1 MRWLLI
7 IFFAGCSSKPVRP
20 ETRVPQRAQL
30 VGRAVLPANTFV
42 DGPPSGSRVEGGPF
56 PSQPAQGFSSLQLT
70 PSGFLSISDNG
81 YGVPENSA
89 DFLLRA
95 WTLEP
100 DLTTGVLKATTR
112 FVLSDPSRQL
122 PWPILNENTT
132 TRLLTGADLDPESFV
147 RVADGTFWFGDE
159 HGPFLVHVDEQGRVL
174 EPPFEVPIDGGTL
187 LGADSPF
194 LRANLLLR
202 TAEALKVATGTRT
215 ISPDHRWLTS
225 PEQVKALHTAGFR
238 VVPWTVNEPARI
250 DELLRWNVDGI
261 ITDRPDLG
269 AAVRDAGKELHGHRG
284 ARGLA
289 PEETPLAFALGLD
302 AGATVLEFD
311 LTATAD
317 DEALVWHDPS
327 LSPPKCPRVSDAGLL
342 IPATKL
348 EVLRRVDCN
357 GLLAEF
363 PSQRR
368 DSGSTRPMTLTE
380 ALRLPGR
387 LNIET
392 KVHGTGL
399 PHDDPSWLTRLL
411 IKRVQEAD
419 AGARI
424 TLQSFD
430 WRSLQIAH
438 AEAPWLETI
447 ALFGDRTIRA
457 PAETRLGFAW
467 PERVAPITVHRSSG
481 FENLSVTPDG
491 NFLIAMLEKPLPGD
505 SDCLAF
511 RFDLRTKRWAGL
523 AFRFPLD
530 ERAKAV
536 GDLTL
541 VNERFGYALERDD
554 TERRTDGFKR
564 LVRFTLPEVVGATVT
579 KTTAADLLDLALPDG
594 GTFTFPFWTIEGV
607 TALPDGRVV
616 IVNDNNLPFG
626 RGRSETKPDDT
637 ELIVVQPR

>member
-7 IFFAGCSSKPVRP
+7 ILLASCASKPVRP
-20 ETRVPQRAQL
+20 EVTQPQRALL
-30 VGRAVLPANTFV
+30 VGRAVLPASTFV

-56 PSQPAQGFSSLQLT
+56 SSQPVQGFSSLQLT
-70 PSGFLSISDNG
+70 PSGFISISDNG

-95 WTLEP
+95 WRLEP
-100 DLTTGVLKATTR
+100 DLTTGVLKASTL

-122 PWPILNENTT
+122 PWPIVNENTPE
-132 TRLLTGADLDPESFV
+132 RLLTGADLDPESFV
-147 RVADGTFWFGDE
+147 RVADGTYWLGDE
-159 HGPFLVHVDEQGRVL
+159 HGPFLVHVDERGRVL
-174 EPPFEVPIDGGTL
+174 EPPFELPIDGGAL
-187 LGADSPF
+187 LGADAPF
-194 LRANLLLR
+194 LRANLMLR
-202 TAEALKVATGTRT
+202 SAEALKVATGTRT
-215 ISPDHRWLTS
+215 LSPDHRWLS
-225 PEQVKALHTAGFR
+225 SAEQVKALHTAGFR
-238 VVPWTVNEPARI
+238 VVPWTVNDPARME
-250 DELLRWNVDGI
+250 ELLRWNVDGL
-261 ITDRPDLG
+261 ITDRPDL
-269 AAVRDAGKELHGHRG
+269 AFRDAGKELHGHRG

-317 DEALVWHDPS
+317 DEAIVWHDPT
-327 LSPPKCPRVSDAGLL
+327 LSPPKCPRAPDAGLL

-348 EVLRRVDCN
+348 EVLRRIDCD

-363 PSQRR
+363 PQQRR
-368 DSGSTRPMTLTE
+368 EGGSTRLMTLTE

-399 PHDDPSWLTRLL
+399 PHDDAAWLTRLL
-411 IKRVQEAD
+411 IKRVQQAD
-419 AGARI
+419 AGARV

-430 WRSLQIAH
+430 WRSLEIAH

-447 ALFGDRTIRA
+447 ALFGDRTVRA
-457 PAETRLGFAW
+457 PPETRLGFAW
-467 PERVAPITVHRSSG
+467 PERTASINVLRSSG
-481 FENLSVTPDG
+481 FENLTVTADG
-491 NFLIAMLEKPLPGD
+491 AFLIAMLEKPLPGQT
-505 SDCLAF
+505 DCLAF

-530 ERAKAV
+530 ARAKAV

-554 TERRTDGFKR
+554 SERRTDGFKR
-564 LVRFTLPEVVGATVT
+564 LVRFTLPDVLGAQVT
-579 KTTAADLLDLALPDG
+579 KTTAADLLDLALPHG
-594 GTFTFPFWTIEGV
+594 GTFSFPFWTIEGV
-607 TALPDGRVV
+607 ATLPDGRVV
-616 IVNDNNLPFG
+616 IVNDNNFPFG
-626 RGRSETKPDDT
+626 RGRSETSPDES